1 MKKFLCLFL
10 AVLMVTAC
18 FAGCGDTDG
27 ELSEKDKAILE
38 ERRTLCEQNARWQ
51 ASFRWTPAETF
62 QYTIG
67 KSQGLSIDLQTNAV
81 DVVTM
86 KKGTIYEGIPYT
98 AGVGSGYSFTKTAV
112 GTTEDGVMIL
122 DLNSDLLGGSNR
134 QELYNVA
141 RLGNNCADYIFWA
154 WSMVDSEIC
163 YTDTLNMVPLNGCVL
178 VGDYDLQAN
187 VLSNTPFIVQSN
199 GQQRMFKAYA
209 ELQKADGVVHINA
222 SGAGHAMMVV
232 RNVPYY
238 RDDGSIDGAKSYIT
252 ILEQNSGCERYQQST
267 YVDPVTGKVIVRMQ
281 DLDVV
286 FTYDRLAQLGYLPI
300 TCKALVDPSPLAE
313 EKITDSIPVEEQSID
328 TLYKGV
334 FTCPYRISHVTIR
347 VADKDG
353 NVVQESTMFA
363 LGGEMRNF
371 LLDRWTHPQEKPV
384 LLGELDLDALAS
396 GEYTITHTA
405 TTAKG
410 NDIVVRTLTYQK

>member
-10 AVLMVTAC
+10 AVLMVVSC
-18 FAGCGDTDG
+18 FAGCGGNDG
-27 ELSEKDKAILE
+27 ELTDEEKEILE

-67 KSQGLSIDLQTNAV
+67 KSDGLSIDLETRAS
-81 DVVTM
+81 DVVTFE
-86 KKGTIYEGIPYT
+86 KGTIYEGIPYT
-98 AGVGSGYSFTKTAV
+98 AGVGSGYSYTKTAV

-122 DLNSDLLGGSNR
+122 DLKTEYLSGGNR
-134 QELYNVA
+134 QELYNVS

-154 WSMVDSEIC
+154 WSMVDSEIR
-163 YTDTLNMVPLNGCVL
+163 YTDTNHMVPINGIVM
-178 VGDYDLQAN
+178 VGDYEFQGNQLA
-187 VLSNTPFIVQSN
+187 NTPFIVQSN
-199 GQQRMFKAYA
+199 GQQKMFHAYA
-209 ELQKADGVVHINA
+209 ELQKADGIVHVGK
-222 SGAGHAMMVV
+222 SGGHAVMVV

-238 RDDGSIDGAKSYIT
+238 RDDGSIDGAKSYVT
-252 ILEQNSGCERYQQST
+252 VLEQNSGCERYQQST
-267 YVDPVTGKVIVRMQ
+267 YIDPVTGKVIVRMQ

-313 EKITDSIPVEEQSID
+313 EEIVDSIPLEEQSID
-328 TLYKGV
+328 TIYHGV
-334 FTCPYRISHVTIR
+334 FTCPYRISHVTIQI
-347 VADKDG
+347 ADKDG

-371 LLDRWTHPQEKPV
+371 MLDRWTHPQEQEV
-384 LLGELDLDALAS
+384 LLGKLDLDALAS

-405 TTAKG
+405 TTARG

>member
-10 AVLMVTAC
+10 AVLMVAAC
-18 FAGCGDTDG
+18 FAGCGNTDG
-27 ELSEKDKAILE
+27 ELTEEEKAILE

-51 ASFRWTPAETF
+51 ASFRWTPAESF

-67 KSQGLSIDLQTNAV
+67 KSQGLSIDLQANAG
-81 DVVTM
+81 DVVSFE
-86 KKGTIYEGIPYT
+86 KGVLYEGIPYT
-98 AGVGSGYSFTKTAV
+98 SGVGSGYSFTKTAV

-122 DLNSDLLGGSNR
+122 DLNSDLLGGSNK
-134 QELYNVA
+134 QELYNVS
-141 RLGNNCADYIFWA
+141 RLGNNCADYLFWA

-163 YTDTLNMVPLNGCVL
+163 YTDTNHMVPINGLVL
-178 VGDYDLQAN
+178 VGDYEFTGNQ
-187 VLSNTPFIVQSN
+187 LSNTPFIVQSN
-199 GQQRMFKAYA
+199 GQQKMFRAYA
-209 ELQKADGVVHINA
+209 ELQKADGIVHVGK
-222 SGAGHAMMVV
+222 SGGHAVMVV

-238 RDDGSIDGAKSYIT
+238 RDDGSIDGAKSYVT
-252 ILEQNSGCERYQQST
+252 VLEQNSGCERYQQST
-267 YVDPVTGKVIVRMQ
+267 YIDPVTGEVIVRMQ

-313 EKITDSIPVEEQSID
+313 EVVTDSIPAEEQSID
-328 TLYKGV
+328 TIYKGV
-334 FTCPYRISHVTIR
+334 FTCPYRISHVTIQ

-371 LLDRWTHPQEKPV
+371 LLDRWTHPQEQPV
-384 LLGELDLDALAS
+384 LLGKLDLDALES